1 VWQIAVLLISNR
13 SGESKDAEQD
23 GDVRIMAAT
32 SRKERVDLRISADQK
47 RLIER
52 AATLSGQTLSS
63 FILGTTVE
71 RAREIVRESAVID
84 LSNRDRDRFLKALED
99 DSARPNAALRRPA
112 RRHKA
117 MLG

>member
-1 VWQIAVLLISNR
+1 
-13 SGESKDAEQD
+13 
-23 GDVRIMAAT
+23 MAAT

-47 RLIER
+47 QLIER

-71 RAREIVRESAVID
+71 RAREIVRESAVIN
-84 LSNRDRDRFLKALED
+84 LSNRDRDRFLKALD
-99 DSARPNAALRRPA
+99 DASARPSAALRRA
-112 RRHKA
+112 AKRHKA